1 MRVTNWYQEQT
12 LSQLLQ
18 VESAYPTVVIVTNDH
33 QNPSSDPAKKDLGK
47 STWFQF
53 MSCTKTRAPWEDN
66 LTSLYCVPFYAPP
79 TRKVCVYGRR
89 SLKLTYLYLFFL
101 VSFAKFCCLYSF
113 WWNLLHL
120 SIWNVI
126 CLEVSFLE
134 EPLTVDYCLLAQSPM
149 PGILLGTK
157 LAPLSPDDLL
167 FIWFI
172 WVTYQSP
179 HHDSSEVCHKT
190 GDNYSR
196 PAAEDRE

>member
-1 MRVTNWYQEQT
+1 MRVTNWYQEHT

-18 VESAYPTVVIVTNDH
+18 AESAYPTVVIVTNDH

-66 LTSLYCVPFYAPP
+66 LTSLYSVPFYAPP

-101 VSFAKFCCLYSF
+101 AKFCCLYSF

-120 SIWNVI
+120 SIWNVV

-134 EPLTVDYCLLAQSPM
+134 EPFTVDYCLLAQSPM
-149 PGILLGTK
+149 PGILLDT
-157 LAPLSPDDLL
+157 
-167 FIWFI
+167 
-172 WVTYQSP
+172 
-179 HHDSSEVCHKT
+179 
-190 GDNYSR
+190 
-196 PAAEDRE
+196 

>member
-1 MRVTNWYQEQT
+1 MWMRSLIMRVTNWYQEHT

-18 VESAYPTVVIVTNDH
+18 AESAYPTVVIVTNDH

-66 LTSLYCVPFYAPP
+66 LES
-79 TRKVCVYGRR
+79 VCIWEKKSQANLFV
-89 SLKLTYLYLFFL
+89 SFFL
-101 VSFAKFCCLYSF
+101 AKFCCLYSF

-134 EPLTVDYCLLAQSPM
+134 EPLTVDYCLLAQSPI
-149 PGILLGTK
+149 PGILLGT
-157 LAPLSPDDLL
+157 
-167 FIWFI
+167 
-172 WVTYQSP
+172 
-179 HHDSSEVCHKT
+179 
-190 GDNYSR
+190 
-196 PAAEDRE
+196 